1 MGVCGRWVGVVWVA
15 YEATQACFNYT
26 ALVKTFYLALKMLK
40 GQQCAAQIIINSSM
54 KIIKPFFFTPGL

>member
-40 GQQCAAQIIINSSM
+40 GQQGTAQIILIQ
-54 KIIKPFFFTPGL
+54 TTRL